1 MKIVKKQKINNAAI
15 VLAKYYYNRCGRD
28 FSSDSPEFLK
38 TANTLDYLLDSGFS
52 SLDIMK
58 EVNKYNGE
66 VIEYDNLSDALW
78 KNSLIK
84 KGAFYLHKELRLES
98 PRPIY
103 NPKTGEV
110 TEFPYYLEMKIRYT
124 EDDVL
129 DYFVK
134 KLKTSLVT
142 SNDRH
147 WDRRVLREFLK
158 RFSNLDYVEALDVI
172 LCSIDRYL
180 DNNPD
185 CYNLRDISVVTGEI
199 VEELTADLQEMQIL
213 DQRKLVSRN
222 NVI

>member
-1 MKIVKKQKINNAAI
+1 MLQRQKISNPAI
-15 VLAKYYYNRCGRD
+15 AIAKYYFDRCGRD
-28 FSSDSPEFLK
+28 ISSYSPEFLK

-52 SLDIMK
+52 SLDIIK
-58 EVNKYNGE
+58 ETNKHNGE
-66 VIEYDNLSDALW
+66 VIEYDNLSDTLW
-78 KNSLIK
+78 KDSLIK

-110 TEFPYYLEMKIRYT
+110 TEFPYYIEMKIRYT

-134 KLKTSLVT
+134 KLKSSLVT

-147 WDRRVLREFLK
+147 WDRRVLRELIK

-180 DNNPD
+180 ENNPD

-199 VEELTADLQEMQIL
+199 VEELTADLQEMQML
-213 DQRKLVSRN
+213 EQRKVVFRK

>member
-1 MKIVKKQKINNAAI
+1 MLQRQKISNPAI
-15 VLAKYYYNRCGRD
+15 AIAKFYFSRCGRN
-28 FSSDSPEFLK
+28 FSSNSPDFLK
-38 TANTLDYLLDSGFS
+38 TANTIDYLIDSGFS
-52 SLDIMK
+52 SLDIIK
-58 EVNKYNGE
+58 ETNKHNGE
-66 VIEYDNLSDALW
+66 VVEYDNLSDSLW
-78 KNSLIK
+78 KDSLIK
-84 KGAFYLHKELRLES
+84 KGAVYLHKELRFES
-98 PRPIY
+98 PRPVY

-134 KLKTSLVT
+134 KIKSSLVT

-180 DNNPD
+180 ENNPD

-199 VEELTADLQEMQIL
+199 VEELTADLQQMQMF

>member
-1 MKIVKKQKINNAAI
+1 MLQRQKISNPAIAIVK
-15 VLAKYYYNRCGRD
+15 YYFGRCGRD
-28 FSSDSPEFLK
+28 VSSDSPEFLK

-52 SLDIMK
+52 SLDIIK
-58 EVNKYNGE
+58 ETNKHNGE
-66 VIEYDNLSDALW
+66 VIEYDNLSDTLW
-78 KNSLIK
+78 KDSLIK

-110 TEFPYYLEMKIRYT
+110 TEFPYYIEMKIRYT

-134 KLKTSLVT
+134 KLKSSLVT

-147 WDRRVLREFLK
+147 WDRRVLRELIK

-180 DNNPD
+180 ENNPD

-199 VEELTADLQEMQIL
+199 VEELTADLQEMQMF

>member
-1 MKIVKKQKINNAAI
+1 MLQRQKISNPAI
-15 VLAKYYYNRCGRD
+15 AIAKYYFGRYGRD
-28 FSSDSPEFLK
+28 ISSDSPEFLK

-52 SLDIMK
+52 SLDIIK
-58 EVNKYNGE
+58 ETNKHNGE
-66 VIEYDNLSDALW
+66 VIEYDNLSDTLW
-78 KNSLIK
+78 KDSLIK

-110 TEFPYYLEMKIRYT
+110 TEFPYYIEMKIRYT

-129 DYFVK
+129 DYFVR
-134 KLKTSLVT
+134 KLKSSLVT

-147 WDRRVLREFLK
+147 WDRRVLREFIK

-180 DNNPD
+180 ENNPD

-199 VEELTADLQEMQIL
+199 VEELTADLQEMQMF
-213 DQRKLVSRN
+213 DQRKVVFRK

>member
-1 MKIVKKQKINNAAI
+1 MLQRQKISNPAI
-15 VLAKYYYNRCGRD
+15 AIAKFYFSRCGQD
-28 FSSDSPEFLK
+28 VSSDSSEFLK
-38 TANTLDYLLDSGFS
+38 TANTIDYLLDSGFS
-52 SLDIMK
+52 SLDIIK
-58 EVNKYNGE
+58 ETNKHNGE
-66 VIEYDNLSDALW
+66 VIEYDNLSDTLW

-98 PRPIY
+98 PRPVY

-134 KLKTSLVT
+134 KLKSSLVT

-147 WDRRVLREFLK
+147 WDRRVLREFIK

-180 DNNPD
+180 ENNPD

-199 VEELTADLQEMQIL
+199 VEELTADLQQMQML

>member
-1 MKIVKKQKINNAAI
+1 MLQRQKISNPAI
-15 VLAKYYYNRCGRD
+15 AIAKYYFGRCGRD
-28 FSSDSPEFLK
+28 ISSDSPEFLK
-38 TANTLDYLLDSGFS
+38 TANTIDYLQDSGFS
-52 SLDIMK
+52 SLDIIK
-58 EVNKYNGE
+58 ETNKHNGE
-66 VIEYDNLSDALW
+66 VVEYDNLSDSLW
-78 KNSLIK
+78 KDSLIK

-98 PRPIY
+98 PRPVY

-134 KLKTSLVT
+134 KIKSSLVT

-180 DNNPD
+180 ENNPD

-199 VEELTADLQEMQIL
+199 VEELTDDLQQMQML
-213 DQRKLVSRN
+213 DQRKLVFRE

>member
-1 MKIVKKQKINNAAI
+1 MLQRQKISNPAI
-15 VLAKYYYNRCGRD
+15 AIAKYYFDRCGRD
-28 FSSDSPEFLK
+28 ISSCSPEFLK
-38 TANTLDYLLDSGFS
+38 TANTLDYLIDSGFS
-52 SLDIMK
+52 SLDIIK
-58 EVNKYNGE
+58 ETNKHNGE
-66 VIEYDNLSDALW
+66 VIEYDNLSDTLW

-110 TEFPYYLEMKIRYT
+110 TEFPYYIEMKIRYT

-134 KLKTSLVT
+134 KLKSSLVT

-147 WDRRVLREFLK
+147 WDRRVLRELIK

-180 DNNPD
+180 ENNPD

-199 VEELTADLQEMQIL
+199 VEELTADLQEMQII
-213 DQRKLVSRN
+213 DQRKVVFRK

>member
-1 MKIVKKQKINNAAI
+1 MLKRQKISNPAI
-15 VLAKYYYNRCGRD
+15 AIAKFYFSRCGRD
-28 FSSDSPEFLK
+28 VSSDSPEFLK
-38 TANTLDYLLDSGFS
+38 TANTIDYLQDSGFS
-52 SLDIMK
+52 SLDIIK
-58 EVNKYNGE
+58 ETNKHNGE
-66 VIEYDNLSDALW
+66 AIEYDNLSDTLW
-78 KNSLIK
+78 ENSLIK
-84 KGAFYLHKELRLES
+84 KGTFYLHKELRLES

-103 NPKTGEV
+103 NPNTGEV

-147 WDRRVLREFLK
+147 WDRRVLKEFFK

-199 VEELTADLQEMQIL
+199 VEELTADLQQMQML
-213 DQRKLVSRN
+213 DQRKVVARE

>member
-1 MKIVKKQKINNAAI
+1 
-15 VLAKYYYNRCGRD
+15 
-28 FSSDSPEFLK
+28 
-38 TANTLDYLLDSGFS
+38 
-52 SLDIMK
+52 
-58 EVNKYNGE
+58 
-66 VIEYDNLSDALW
+66 
-78 KNSLIK
+78 
-84 KGAFYLHKELRLES
+84 
-98 PRPIY
+98 
-103 NPKTGEV
+103 
-110 TEFPYYLEMKIRYT
+110 MKIRYT

-134 KLKTSLVT
+134 KLKSSLVT

-147 WDRRVLREFLK
+147 WDRRILRELLK

-199 VEELTADLQEMQIL
+199 VEELTADLQEMQML
-213 DQRKLVSRN
+213 DQRKVVARE

>member
-1 MKIVKKQKINNAAI
+1 MLQIQKISNPAI
-15 VLAKYYYNRCGRD
+15 AIAKFYFNRCGHD
-28 FSSDSPEFLK
+28 VSSNSPEFLK
-38 TANTLDYLLDSGFS
+38 TANTIDYLIDSGFS
-52 SLDIMK
+52 SLDIIK
-58 EVNKYNGE
+58 ETNKHNGE
-66 VIEYDNLSDALW
+66 VIEYDNLSEILW
-78 KNSLIK
+78 KDSLIK

-103 NPKTGEV
+103 NPKTGDV

-134 KLKTSLVT
+134 KLKSSLVT

-147 WDRRVLREFLK
+147 WDRRVLREIFK
-158 RFSNLDYVEALDVI
+158 RFSSLDYVEALDVI

-180 DNNPD
+180 ENNPD

-199 VEELTADLQEMQIL
+199 VEELTADLQQMQML

>member
-1 MKIVKKQKINNAAI
+1 MLQSQKISNPAI
-15 VLAKYYYNRCGRD
+15 AIAKFYFNRCGRD
-28 FSSDSPEFLK
+28 ISSDSPEFLK
-38 TANTLDYLLDSGFS
+38 TANTLDYLFDSGFS
-52 SLDIMK
+52 SLDIIK
-58 EVNKYNGE
+58 ETNKHNGE
-66 VIEYDNLSDALW
+66 VIEYENLSDTLW
-78 KNSLIK
+78 KDSLIK

-110 TEFPYYLEMKIRYT
+110 TEFPYYIEMKIRYT

-134 KLKTSLVT
+134 KLKSSLVT

-147 WDRRVLREFLK
+147 WDKRVLRELIK

-199 VEELTADLQEMQIL
+199 VEELTADLQEMQML
-213 DQRKLVSRN
+213 DQRKLVFRE

>member
-1 MKIVKKQKINNAAI
+1 MLQRHKISNPAI
-15 VLAKYYYNRCGRD
+15 AIAKYYFDRCGRD
-28 FSSDSPEFLK
+28 ISSYSPEFLK

-52 SLDIMK
+52 SLDIIK
-58 EVNKYNGE
+58 ETNKHNGE
-66 VIEYDNLSDALW
+66 VIEYDNLSDTLW
-78 KNSLIK
+78 KDSLIK

-110 TEFPYYLEMKIRYT
+110 TEFPYYIEMKIRYT

-134 KLKTSLVT
+134 KLKSSLVT

-147 WDRRVLREFLK
+147 WDRRVLRELIK

-180 DNNPD
+180 ENNPD

-213 DQRKLVSRN
+213 DQRKLVFRE